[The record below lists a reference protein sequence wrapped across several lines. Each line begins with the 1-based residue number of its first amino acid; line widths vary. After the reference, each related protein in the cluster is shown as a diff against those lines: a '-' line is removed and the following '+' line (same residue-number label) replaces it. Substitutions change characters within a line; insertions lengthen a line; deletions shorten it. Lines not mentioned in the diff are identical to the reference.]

1 MSDTSKSSSVPLI
14 PRKYIP
20 AFLLLTTCFAA
31 WGLAN
36 NMTDPLVRA
45 FKGIFT
51 DMSNF
56 ESALVQFSFY
66 GAYFCLALPA
76 AFIIKRF
83 SYKTGV
89 LVGLGL
95 FIVGS
100 LLFYPASRMMQFN
113 IFLLAIFVLA
123 GGLSILETSCNPYV
137 IALGDEETGT
147 RRLNLAQSFNPVG
160 SVIGMM
166 MAGFLILP
174 RMNPATEE
182 QRKGMAAA
190 ALREIQSAE
199 LSAIMSPYVMLAF
212 GLIVLWILLAV
223 VKMPRVSDA
232 GTSID
237 FLPTLRRLV
246 RNRHYTFG
254 VIAQFFYVAA
264 QICVWTFTIHYI
276 AGIVERGGGRPLIDL
291 LERSGIS
298 NFVQAIRLVEPG
310 KEMTGLTVAGIYH
323 ICAMLFFLGFRFV
336 CTALMHL
343 IRPSLMLA
351 ILAAIATVLCIVVM
365 ASVNLAGVLCL
376 VSISACMSLMFPTIY
391 GIALHGLGEDT
402 KFGGAGL
409 VMAILG
415 GALFPMIQAGL
426 IDMKSAAFSYIVPLV
441 CFVVVTAYGV
451 FDLLSERVKH
461 GTDS

>member
-1 MSDTSKSSSVPLI
+1 MSSPQASASARQPVVPAHNLI
-14 PRKYIP
+14 
-20 AFLLLTTCFAA
+20 AFILLTTCFAA

-45 FKGIFT
+45 FKGVFT
-51 DMSNF
+51 GMSNF

-95 FIVGS
+95 FAVGS
-100 LLFYPASRMMQFN
+100 LLFYPASQAMQFGY
-113 IFLLAIFVLA
+113 FLIAIFVLA

-137 IALGDEETGT
+137 IALGPEETGT

-160 SVIGMM
+160 SVVGMM

-174 RMNPATEE
+174 RMHPATEAE
-182 QRKGMAAA
+182 RTAMAPEV
-190 ALREIQSAE
+190 LRGIQSEE
-199 LSAIMSPYVMLAF
+199 LSAIMGPYVTLAIA
-212 GLIVLWILLAV
+212 LVVLWIALAV
-223 VKMPRVSDA
+223 VKMPAASDA
-232 GTSID
+232 GPKID
-237 FLPTLRRLV
+237 FLPTVGRLL

-276 AGIVERGGGRPLIDL
+276 SGIVDSGRGQSLIDL
-291 LERSGIS
+291 LESSGIS
-298 NFVQAIRLVEPG
+298 AFVRSIRLVNPDSA
-310 KEMTGLTVAGIYH
+310 MTGLTVAGIYH
-323 ICAMLFFLGFRFV
+323 ICAMLIFLVARFV
-336 CTALMHL
+336 CTALMHV
-343 IRPSLMLA
+343 IKPSMMLLVLA
-351 ILAAIATVLCIVVM
+351 LAALSLTLVVM
-365 ASVNLAGVLCL
+365 TSVNLYGVICL
-376 VSISACMSLMFPTIY
+376 VLISGCMSLMFPTIY
-391 GIALHGLGEDT
+391 GIALHGLREDT

-415 GALFPMIQAGL
+415 GSLFPMIQAAL
-426 IDMKSAAFSYIVPLV
+426 IDRASVAFSYIVPLV
-441 CFVVVTAYGV
+441 CFVVVAAYGW
-451 FDLLSERVKH
+451 FDLAAARRAH
-461 GTDS
+461 GE